1 MAEGGVSAD
10 SQQSGETVVA
20 TSGLMPPYLVLRDF
34 LDEASVTGLLD
45 HAISR
50 QTLFTP
56 TGVGSKPGGASIDPA
71 IRISTGLAD
80 LGPFR
85 PMLKARILGL
95 LPTLV
100 ERLRVAPVDDP
111 RLETQLVAHG
121 DGAFYRQHIDTQT
134 ASYQERD
141 RIRILSGVYYFHTE
155 PKGFTGGALRLY
167 AIGGREGENFIDL
180 EPARNSLLVFLSWAP
195 HEVLP
200 VTCPSKAFS
209 DSRFAINCWVHGKK
223 PAS

>member
-1 MAEGGVSAD
+1 VTAD
-10 SQQSGETVVA
+10 SQQSSDTIGA
-20 TSGLMPPYLVLRDF
+20 ASGLMPPFLVLRDF

-50 QTLFTP
+50 QTRFTP
-56 TGVGSKPGGASIDPA
+56 TGVGSAPGGALIDPSV
-71 IRISTGLAD
+71 RISTGLRD
-80 LGPFR
+80 LGSFGPLLR
-85 PMLKARILGL
+85 ARILGL

-100 ERLRVAPVDDP
+100 ETLRVQPVEDP

-141 RIRILSGVYYFHTE
+141 RIRILSGVYYFHAE
-155 PKGFTGGALRLY
+155 PKAFTGGALRLY
-167 AIGGREGENFIDL
+167 AIGGREGANFIDV
-180 EPARNSLLVFLSWAP
+180 EPARNTLLVFLSWAP

-200 VTCPSKAFS
+200 VSCPSKAFA
-209 DSRFAINCWVHGKK
+209 DSRFAINCWFHGRK
-223 PAS
+223 PASS

>member
-1 MAEGGVSAD
+1 MSAD
-10 SQQSGETVVA
+10 SQQSGERVVA
-20 TSGLMPPYLVLRDF
+20 ASGLTPPYLVLPDF
-34 LDEASVTGLLD
+34 LDEAAVAGLLD
-45 HAISR
+45 HTISR
-50 QTLFTP
+50 QAQFTP
-56 TGVGSKPGGASIDPA
+56 TGVGAKRGATSINPSV
-71 IRISTGLAD
+71 RVSMGLAD

-85 PMLKARILGL
+85 PMLKERILGL

-100 ERLRVAPVDDP
+100 ERLRVKAPEQP

-141 RIRILSGVYYFHTE
+141 RIRVLSGVYYFHTE
-155 PKGFTGGALRLY
+155 PKAFTGGALRLY

-180 EPARNSLLVFLSWAP
+180 EPARNCLLVFLSWAP

-200 VTCPSKAFS
+200 VTCPSKAFA
-209 DSRFAINCWVHGKK
+209 DSRFAINCWIHGKK
-223 PAS
+223 PASS

>member
-1 MAEGGVSAD
+1 VSAD
-10 SQQSGETVVA
+10 SQQRGERLVA
-20 TSGLMPPYLVLRDF
+20 ASGLTPPYLVLPDF
-34 LDEASVTGLLD
+34 LDEAAVAGLLD

-50 QTLFTP
+50 QTQFRP
-56 TGVGSKPGGASIDPA
+56 TGVGAKPGMTSINPSV
-71 IRISTGLAD
+71 RVSTGLGD

-85 PMLKARILGL
+85 PVLKERILGL

-100 ERLRVAPVDDP
+100 ERLRVKPPEQP

-121 DGAFYRQHIDTQT
+121 DGAFYKQHIDTQT
-134 ASYQERD
+134 AFYQERD
-141 RIRILSGVYYFHTE
+141 RIRILSGVYYFHAE
-155 PKGFTGGALRLY
+155 PKAFTGGALRLY

-200 VTCPSKAFS
+200 VSCPSKAFA
-209 DSRFAINCWVHGKK
+209 DSRFAINCWIHGKK
-223 PAS
+223 PASS